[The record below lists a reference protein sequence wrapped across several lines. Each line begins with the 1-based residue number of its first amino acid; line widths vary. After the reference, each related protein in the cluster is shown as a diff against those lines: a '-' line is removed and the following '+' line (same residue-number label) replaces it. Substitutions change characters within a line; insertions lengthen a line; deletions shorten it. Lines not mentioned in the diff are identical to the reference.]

1 MNLARKINRTTKA
14 RKRKQ
19 SRRAWRK
26 KLYDARLAAAKNH
39 LDSLL
44 PLKFPRLEQQIQ
56 AHVAGSKLKPRELD
70 AARYLATLTG
80 RQKSALLTTCL
91 AYTGSPN
98 PPVITKNAGS

>member
-26 KLYDARLAAAKNH
+26 KLYDARLAAAINH

-44 PLKFPRLEQQIQ
+44 PLKFPGWEQQMK
-56 AHVAGSKLKPRELD
+56 AHAAGGKIRPSLNSM
-70 AARYLATLTG
+70 TG
-80 RQKSALLTTCL
+80 RQKSALLTASL
-91 AYTGSPN
+91 AFRARPTHQP
-98 PPVITKNAGS
+98 